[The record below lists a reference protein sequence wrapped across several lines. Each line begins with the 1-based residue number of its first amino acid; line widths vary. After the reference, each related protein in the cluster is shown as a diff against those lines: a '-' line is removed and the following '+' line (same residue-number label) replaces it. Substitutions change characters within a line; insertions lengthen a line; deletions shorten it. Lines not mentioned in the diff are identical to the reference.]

1 MVTGKAGTSGT
12 AAITHRLYL
21 NHAPTRLTADTGL
34 TVSLASKLTTT
45 QEENG
50 EAVGHAPIMGS
61 LPEFR
66 LSGSN
71 RLEFPLFSTY
81 NGKLLQG
88 KVEKGAVI
96 YLNFKNIH
104 GNTTYKEKTEFVQF

>member
-1 MVTGKAGTSGT
+1 MVTGKAGTLVT
-12 AAITHRLYL
+12 AAITHLLYL
-21 NHAPTRLTADTGL
+21 NHALTRLTAETGL

-50 EAVGHAPIMGS
+50 EAVGHAPIVGF

-71 RLEFPLFSTY
+71 RLEFPLFST
-81 NGKLLQG
+81 
-88 KVEKGAVI
+88 
-96 YLNFKNIH
+96 
-104 GNTTYKEKTEFVQF
+104 